1 MVCVAPPTT
10 PPMAGSNTMLK
21 PSPAAAGIALT
32 LVQVCPPFVVT
43 YRPFDGVP
51 T

>member
-1 MVCVAPPTT
+1 MVCVTPLTT

-32 LVQVCPPFVVT
+32 WLHVLPPFVVT
-43 YRPFDGVP
+43 YMPFDGVP